1 MSAAPAYSPS
11 ASRPPPP
18 PSRHPSRPAPPRCI
32 SCASNRWTCQWDLRY
47 HECREASPSPEDGIV
62 PAHMVRAQGR
72 EGAGPLGHGPADPD
86 QPAPLQEDSCPQFL
100 NPVPLVIPMNHET
113 DVTFQGKNLDTD
125 MTFQGKNLDTVKVR
139 GWGAAPGTGADPC
152 RRAWAPQGLPGGS
165 GRAPRPE
172 PHSANVELGCPGPAS
187 AILAQG
193 SVCAVLGAG
202 GRQVWACGAF

>member
-62 PAHMVRAQGR
+62 PAHM
-72 EGAGPLGHGPADPD
+72 
-86 QPAPLQEDSCPQFL
+86 EDSCPQFL

>member
-1 MSAAPAYSPS
+1 
-11 ASRPPPP
+11 
-18 PSRHPSRPAPPRCI
+18 
-32 SCASNRWTCQWDLRY
+32 
-47 HECREASPSPEDGIV
+47 
-62 PAHMVRAQGR
+62 MVRARGR

-139 GWGAAPGTGADPC
+139 GWGAALGTGADPC